1 MLNELLTFLRQ
12 PVDKRDYRAIAVV
25 GVLGVLVG
33 AALGLAAMPRWEMA
47 AVGALLALPGSLF
60 LGVLYGPLERA
71 KQQMQPQMTST
82 GVKTPLA
89 GLLVLLVVIG
99 AVVWRMSGAF
109 PSFATSFGIAFQL
122 FLGSALLRFLA
133 AWLYGSHARGQ
144 TLLDCGPHPH
154 RTSYLV
160 AAVISPI
167 LALSRG
173 LPIGSSATVYGIAFS
188 LVLLLAGIL
197 LFFMAGARL
206 QVCENGIWKYWS
218 LLRWRKIQS
227 YHWADDGTWTAEM
240 RGISFLRHRPL
251 LVPSEYR
258 DAFDRLLQEHG
269 VVEDTKRG

>member
-12 PVDKRDYRAIAVV
+12 PVDKRDYRTIAVV

-47 AVGALLALPGSLF
+47 VVGALLALPGSLF
-60 LGVLYGPLERA
+60 WGILYGPLERA
-71 KQQMQPQMTST
+71 KQQMHPRTTPT
-82 GVKTPLA
+82 GVKNPLA

-99 AVVWRMSGAF
+99 AVAWRMTGAF
-109 PSFATSFGIAFQL
+109 PGFAASFGIAFQL
-122 FLGSALLRFLA
+122 FLGSALLWFLA
-133 AWLYGSHARGQ
+133 VWLYGKQARGQ

-154 RTSYLV
+154 RRSYLV

-173 LPIGSSATVYGIAFS
+173 LPIGSSATVYGITSS
-188 LVLLLAGIL
+188 LILLLAGIL

-206 QVCENGIWKYWS
+206 QVCEKGIWKYWS

-227 YHWADDGTWTAEM
+227 YQWADDGTWKAEL
-240 RGISFLRHRPL
+240 RSISFLRHRPL
-251 LVPSEYR
+251 SVPSEYR

-269 VVEDTKRG
+269 VVEGTKRV

>member
-12 PVDKRDYRAIAVV
+12 PVDKRDYRTIAVA

-33 AALGLAAMPRWEMA
+33 AAFGLAAMPRWEMA

-60 LGVLYGPLERA
+60 WGVLYGPLKRA
-71 KQQMQPQMTST
+71 KQQMHPRMTPT
-82 GVKTPLA
+82 GVKNRLA
-89 GLLVLLVVIG
+89 GLLVLLVVVG
-99 AVVWRMSGAF
+99 AVAWRMTGAF
-109 PSFATSFGIAFQL
+109 PSFTASFGIAFQL
-122 FLGSALLRFLA
+122 FLGSTLLWFLA
-133 AWLYGSHARGQ
+133 VWLYGKHARGQ

-160 AAVISPI
+160 AAVISAI

-188 LVLLLAGIL
+188 LILLLAGIL

-206 QVCENGIWKYWS
+206 QVCENGIWTYWS
-218 LLRWRKIQS
+218 LFRWSTIQS
-227 YHWADDGTWTAEM
+227 YQWADDGTWKAEL
-240 RGISFLRHRPL
+240 RGIFSLRHRQVS
-251 LVPSEYR
+251 VPSEYK